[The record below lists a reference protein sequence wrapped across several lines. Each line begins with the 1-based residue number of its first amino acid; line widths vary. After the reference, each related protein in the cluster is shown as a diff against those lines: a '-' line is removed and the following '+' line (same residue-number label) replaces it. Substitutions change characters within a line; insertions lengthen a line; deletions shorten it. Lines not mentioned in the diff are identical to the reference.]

1 MTFLTSDRVPLA
13 MQSNTAVSLS
23 FSTTHF
29 LFPIWNRYFYVF
41 GLTKIYIQNPRFF
54 LGEAKNN
61 TKCLYFSY
69 GFQAL
74 PTVKSIQRLKSHGYN
89 QYSLLYPFVF
99 GGILIVSWQ
108 FYVGGIDREYFNRAI
123 ICIRH
128 LQILLQIYAW
138 KKKKSQKKIRFR
150 RLKEKDKYLC
160 LTDWLTLIQNKRW
173 RKLKKTSFELNNVK
187 LIFKPNSYQSE
198 K

>member
-23 FSTTHF
+23 FSTTQF

-54 LGEAKNN
+54 LGGAKNN
-61 TKCLYFSY
+61 TECLCFSY

-74 PTVKSIQRLKSHGYN
+74 PTVKSILRLKSHSYN
-89 QYSLLYPFVF
+89 QCSLLYPFVF

-138 KKKKSQKKIRFR
+138 KKKS
-150 RLKEKDKYLC
+150 LK
-160 LTDWLTLIQNKRW
+160 
-173 RKLKKTSFELNNVK
+173 RKLGFDD
-187 LIFKPNSYQSE
+187 
-198 K
+198 